1 MMNASKIVTT
11 AALIALIGAGQG
23 AALSQTVSVEPEA
36 AIQAQ
41 GTPTLPDV
49 RDKLA
54 EVDRRIQE
62 AKLTSYS
69 SPLPQEDY
77 IEAQR
82 EIARGDYREA
92 MNHLNQ
98 AEQELKGDPNLAGR

>member
-1 MMNASKIVTT
+1 MNASKIVTT

-23 AALSQTVSVEPEA
+23 VALSQTVSVEPEA

-49 RDKLA
+49 RDKLT
-54 EVDRRIQE
+54 EVDRRLQE

-82 EIARGDYREA
+82 EVARGDYREA

-98 AEQELKGDPNLAGR
+98 AEQELGSDPNLAGR

>member
-1 MMNASKIVTT
+1 MNASRIVTT

-23 AALSQTVSVEPEA
+23 VALSQTVSVEPEA

-49 RDKLA
+49 RDKLTGL
-54 EVDRRIQE
+54 QE
-62 AKLTSYS
+62 AKLASYS

-82 EIARGDYREA
+82 EVARGDYREA

-98 AEQELKGDPNLAGR
+98 AEQELGGQPNLAGR

>member
-1 MMNASKIVTT
+1 MNASKIVTT
-11 AALIALIGAGQG
+11 AALIALIGVGPG
-23 AALSQTVSVEPEA
+23 VALSQTVSVEPEA

-49 RDKLA
+49 RDKSA

-62 AKLTSYS
+62 AKLASYS
-69 SPLPQEDY
+69 NALPQEDY

-98 AEQELKGDPNLAGR
+98 AEQELQGGPNLAGR

>member
-1 MMNASKIVTT
+1 MKTSRIVTT
-11 AALIALIGAGQG
+11 AALVALIGVGQG
-23 AALSQTVSVEPEA
+23 AAWSQTVSVEPEA

-49 RDKLA
+49 RYKSA
-54 EVDRRIQE
+54 EVERRIQE
-62 AKLTSYS
+62 AKLASYS
-69 SPLPQEDY
+69 SALPQEDY

-98 AEQELKGDPNLAGR
+98 AEQELQGGPNLAGR